1 MEQVVSLQQ
10 LVDARRK
17 EKSIHVIRK
26 DLKECMH
33 AVLRTIT
40 LVMNPSTLFNGITKL
55 LGHRDRN
62 VEKKVGIACFDVLTV
77 LISVFS
83 LNKPFV
89 SCEVGISCETG
100 LA

>member
-17 EKSIHVIRK
+17 ERSIHVIRK

-62 VEKKVGIACFDVLTV
+62 VEKKVVIACFDDLHSSDFCFQFEQT
-77 LISVFS
+77 FC
-83 LNKPFV
+83 FV
-89 SCEVGISCETG
+89 
-100 LA
+100 